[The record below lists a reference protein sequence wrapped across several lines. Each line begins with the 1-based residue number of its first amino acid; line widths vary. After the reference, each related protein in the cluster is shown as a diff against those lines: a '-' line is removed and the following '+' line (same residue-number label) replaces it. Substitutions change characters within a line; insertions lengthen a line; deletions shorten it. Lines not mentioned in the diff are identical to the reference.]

1 MQLLQVQTLVLVQMQ
16 LLEVQTLVLVQ
27 MQLLQVQ
34 TLVLV
39 QMQLRTPSS
48 SESNTDANA
57 TSDGQQESASSQST
71 DSPNMD
77 IDESMK

>member
-1 MQLLQVQTLVLVQMQ
+1 MQLV
-16 LLEVQTLVLVQ
+16 
-27 MQLLQVQ
+27 LLQA
-34 TLVLV
+34 
-39 QMQLRTPSS
+39 